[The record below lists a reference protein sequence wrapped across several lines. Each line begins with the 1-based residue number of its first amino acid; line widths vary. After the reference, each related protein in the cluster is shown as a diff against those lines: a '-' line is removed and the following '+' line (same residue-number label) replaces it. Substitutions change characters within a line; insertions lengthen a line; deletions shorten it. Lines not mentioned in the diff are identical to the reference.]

1 MVRAIRK
8 AAAIKLTNHSFIG
21 APTYIVAPD
30 AAGTVVISIA
40 TERVRLSAWPQSAQV
55 SASNS
60 A

>member
-1 MVRAIRK
+1 M
-8 AAAIKLTNHSFIG
+8 AAAKKLTNQSFTG
-21 APTYIVAPD
+21 APGYIVAPD

-40 TERVRLSAWPQSAQV
+40 TDRFRSNGWPQSAQV